1 MQPFKFDKIKRVL
14 CLGAHSDDIEIGCG
28 GTLLKMARETP
39 DLDVHWIVFSAAGRR
54 ILEAQ
59 RSARDFLR
67 NAVRNTRRRF
77 TPGKSRALEQ
87 HPAGWRFDPL
97 SYG

>member
-39 DLDVHWIVFSAAGRR
+39 GLDVHWIVFSADGRR
-54 ILEAQ
+54 TLEAQ

-67 NAVRNTRRRF
+67 NAARKKIVVKLRPTA
-77 TPGKSRALEQ
+77 TSYPE
-87 HPAGWRFDPL
+87 L
-97 SYG
+97 SPS